1 MAAIE
6 RGLAVLIPP
15 VAAAAFAA
23 LKLLTQFCNLGGSF
37 PSKCD
42 EEVTDIGKETKKKKK
57 KCTSVFSKLLLGLAQ
72 DVWLQ
77 ANASN

>member
-23 LKLLTQFCNLGGSF
+23 LKLLTQFCNLRSF
-37 PSKCD
+37 TSKRD
-42 EEVTDIGKETKKKKK
+42 EDVTDMGKDTKKK
-57 KCTSVFSKLLLGLAQ
+57 CSSIFSKLLLGLTQ
-72 DVWLQ
+72 DARLQ

>member
-42 EEVTDIGKETKKKKK
+42 EEVTDIGRETKKKKK
-57 KCTSVFSKLLLGLAQ
+57 KVHLS
-72 DVWLQ
+72 LQ
-77 ANASN
+77 